1 MYIFFVEH
9 TKLTQNDLFE
19 NLQFFHR
26 SINALNYSGLKIF
39 YLYMAAPNNITRF
52 RSRAHTL
59 SKRTVSSAHTRPTRT
74 PLVMAAASTS
84 LSYGFAVEGTPS
96 FEGHAFENTAAW
108 LRSCPEGAYT
118 TARTVDKRTLVFE
131 YDAHL
136 KRLVETLSKMEET
149 DVDPE
154 TTVYAPEKLEP
165 AVRACFA
172 AAVNAAPLGDGDEG
186 KVTVLCAHG
195 KHAIDAG
202 WCDDGGLAVRA
213 VCERLPPRPAQPV
226 RAVAF
231 GAPRKNAAAKAV
243 SWVRDREG
251 LEKRKPAD
259 ANEVVLVDD
268 EGRLLEGLSSNF
280 YALYDDGTLHT
291 APEGMVLG
299 GTVRKVV
306 LEVCEREGIEVVL
319 EPPSVNDADR
329 FVAAFVS
336 STSRL
341 LLPLAKFDIDDKHLQ
356 FGDGDGGERARQ
368 LEKWVLD
375 EVSRCSS
382 SI

>member
-1 MYIFFVEH
+1 MIHTRARFVRACLSYVAYYHCWKRAASE
-9 TKLTQNDLFE
+9 KAARLRRAPF
-19 NLQFFHR
+19 
-26 SINALNYSGLKIF
+26 S
-39 YLYMAAPNNITRF
+39 AAPN
-52 RSRAHTL
+52 
-59 SKRTVSSAHTRPTRT
+59 KRHHQVSFVSAP
-74 PLVMAAASTS
+74 
-84 LSYGFAVEGTPS
+84 
-96 FEGHAFENTAAW
+96 
-108 LRSCPEGAYT
+108 
-118 TARTVDKRTLVFE
+118 
-131 YDAHL
+131 
-136 KRLVETLSKMEET
+136 
-149 DVDPE
+149 
-154 TTVYAPEKLEP
+154 
-165 AVRACFA
+165 
-172 AAVNAAPLGDGDEG
+172 
-186 KVTVLCAHG
+186 
-195 KHAIDAG
+195 
-202 WCDDGGLAVRA
+202 
-213 VCERLPPRPAQPV
+213 
-226 RAVAF
+226 VAF